1 MGGFLGIGHS
11 SAKTDRSNF
20 LHGIQDIQ
28 NVFNYALP
36 TAQAGQAEGAG
47 NLRTAGDYYK
57 NILSGNRTAAL
68 QAIAPETASV
78 RRASDASKRQLAT
91 SGTARGG
98 GVAATNQQRET
109 DTMSE
114 INNALF
120 GARPAAAKGLT
131 QVAGA
136 QLSAAF
142 QALGLSAEEANTF
155 TEESRL
161 SRPESFKENQDI
173 VGKVTQAIV
182 NALGALP
189 IPA

>member
-1 MGGFLGIGHS
+1 MGIGHS
-11 SAKTDRSNF
+11 SAKTDRANF

-28 NVFNYALP
+28 NIFNYALP
-36 TAQAGQAEGAG
+36 TGEAGYAEGAG

-57 NILSGNRTAAL
+57 KILSGNRSAAL
-68 QAIAPETASV
+68 QAVAPEATSV

-109 DTMSE
+109 DTMSQ

-120 GARPAAAKGLT
+120 GARPEAAKGLT

-182 NALGALP
+182 NALAA
-189 IPA
+189 IPV